1 MIKIEDILQ
10 LKSGQLYLFVLLN
23 VPIILRV
30 KQEQFKQK

>member
-10 LKSGQLYLFVLLN
+10 LKSDQFFVLLN